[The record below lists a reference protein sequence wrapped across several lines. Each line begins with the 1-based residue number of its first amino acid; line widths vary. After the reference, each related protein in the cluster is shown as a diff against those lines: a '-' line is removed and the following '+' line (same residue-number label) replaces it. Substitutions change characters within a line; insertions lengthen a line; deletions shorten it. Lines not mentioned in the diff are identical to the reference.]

1 MKVEK
6 SKNRG
11 ITLIA
16 LVITIIVL
24 LILAGVSIATLTGE
38 NGILTR
44 ANDAKERT
52 EKANVKESI
61 ELLLEEYKINSI
73 NNKEE
78 SLEDF
83 LKSKLSLEYIIPY
96 GNTGYTFYY
105 NGYKIVIDKN
115 TLEVVSIQKEENL
128 NEYFVGDYGAIG
140 DGVTNDFEAIQS
152 AVDDC
157 YNNGGG
163 VVTFDGNKT
172 YLLKRPSDWSTDSA
186 YHTSC
191 AINLKP
197 GVNIEGNGCA
207 IEWYHTNGVFNTN
220 SRERIAN
227 TVARLTENVEK
238 DANYIVVDST
248 KNYSIGDVIVL
259 FGEDNET
266 GDKYETKDWMFN
278 KIVNIDGEK
287 IYLENKVNFKID
299 LNLCGQTGSLNTGIY
314 NGAIMKVNIYENTFI
329 RNCTISNHGNGSG
342 ASIYLSFARN
352 VQIDNIKGIDLNKHI
367 TSLQF
372 CENVELNNYQVENF
386 NTAGAGDGV
395 FGLYECKDIT
405 IQNSNF
411 ENFYGT
417 VLNGES
423 YDKNIIFKNCN
434 INLNNENLLNLDAD
448 KYRIFSTTIGCSIS
462 LENVEIECNYDNV
475 PIQCFDYVKDG
486 ECKYKDIT
494 IITQEKPNLFYIR
507 LKDLSGYLKL
517 IYNGQKKLYNFDN
530 PVEYNIRLNASN
542 NFFEKQY
549 YSNTKGIPIE
559 VSPKL
564 ENCTIEDIKS
574 IIVGEGTRNIINI
587 KDYVNETYAGLSF
600 GRYTEEQKFL
610 DGNPYIQVSFNNTA
624 SKTATVI
631 VNIKFI
637 PEQEF

>member
-1 MKVEK
+1 MLN
-6 SKNRG
+6 SKRDKG
-11 ITLIA
+11 ITLVA
-16 LVITIIVL
+16 LVITTIVL
-24 LILAGVSIATLTGE
+24 LILAGVTINALSGD
-38 NGILTR
+38 NGLLKR
-44 ANDAKERT
+44 AAEAKKKT
-52 EKANVKESI
+52 EEGTIKEKI
-61 ELLLEEYKINSI
+61 ELLLVEYKINNI

-78 SLEDF
+78 LLEKF
-83 LKSKLSLEYIIPY
+83 LESKLNIDYVIPY
-96 GNTGYTFYY
+96 GNTGYTFNYD
-105 NGYKIVIDKN
+105 GYKIVIDKI
-115 TLEVVSIQKEENL
+115 TLEVLSIQKEENL
-128 NEYFVGDYGAIG
+128 KKYFVGDYGAIG
-140 DGVTNDFEAIQS
+140 DGITNDFEAIQR

-157 YNNGGG
+157 YSNGGG
-163 VVTFDGNKT
+163 SVTFDGNKT

-186 YHTSC
+186 YHTTC

-227 TVARLTENVEK
+227 TVAKLTENVEK
-238 DANYIVVDST
+238 NADYIVVDST
-248 KNYSIGDVIVL
+248 ENYSSGDVIAL

-278 KIVNIDGEK
+278 KIVNIDSQK
-287 IYLENKVNFKID
+287 IYLENKINFKLD
-299 LNLCGQTGSLNTGIY
+299 LNLCGQTGILNTGIY

-329 RNCTISNHGNGSG
+329 INCTISNHGNGSG
-342 ASIYLSFARN
+342 ASIYLSFAKN

-372 CENVELNNYQVENF
+372 CENVELNNYQVEYF

-405 IQNSNF
+405 IQNSNL

-423 YDKNIIFKNCN
+423 YDKNIIFKNCK
-434 INLNNENLLNLDAD
+434 INLNNENLLNLDVD

-475 PIQCFDYVKDG
+475 LIQCFDYVKDG
-486 ECKYKDIT
+486 KCKYKDLT
-494 IITQEKPNLFYIR
+494 IVTQEKLNLFNIK
-507 LKDLSGYLKL
+507 LKDISGYLKL
-517 IYNGQKKLYNFDN
+517 ICNDQKTLYDFDN

-549 YSNTKGIPIE
+549 YSNNKGFPIE

-574 IIVGEGTRNIINI
+574 IIIGEGTRNIVNI
-587 KDYVNETYAGLSF
+587 KDYIDESYTGLDF
-600 GRYTEEQKFL
+600 GRYTEEKKFL
-610 DGNPYIQVSFNNTA
+610 DGNPYIQASFNNTA
-624 SKTATVI
+624 SNTAIVI

-637 PEQEF
+637 PEQKF